1 MEEHTTET
9 VRFRARDF
17 TFDLSSKYEGI
28 SIRARAIFSP
38 VECLYKSFIPE
49 AWLSNKGES
58 AARTTSEVFDCDHL
72 RTQTMSFTNCLR
84 KRLRRIQQSLF
95 SPVETRAWDIGFNGI
110 DCITSARQLLFPLPS
125 SPGCNPA
132 ARIVTKVT
140 ILLELDR
147 AMTSR
152 IRNTY
157 VARHKRPGC
166 AHGRS
171 VYLARF
177 FANPHLA

>member
-1 MEEHTTET
+1 M
-9 VRFRARDF
+9 R
-17 TFDLSSKYEGI
+17 SKPASHDVLWYRRCNRICTGQEWRNTQLRLLGFGHGISRSISPVNRKGI

-58 AARTTSEVFDCDHL
+58 AARTTAEVFDCDHL

-152 IRNTY
+152 I
-157 VARHKRPGC
+157 
-166 AHGRS
+166 
-171 VYLARF
+171 
-177 FANPHLA
+177 